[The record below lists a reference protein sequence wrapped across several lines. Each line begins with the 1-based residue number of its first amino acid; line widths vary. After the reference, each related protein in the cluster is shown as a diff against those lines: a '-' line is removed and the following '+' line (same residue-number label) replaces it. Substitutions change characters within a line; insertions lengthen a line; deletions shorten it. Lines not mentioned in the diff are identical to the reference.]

1 MASLLLIMLE
11 LVFDTKETQLGL
23 SGLVVRSSTA
33 CFLFRK
39 VFHLL
44 LSLLIVKVIFI
55 RISER
60 LIGFKLFL
68 DHSLQ
73 NSVMRE
79 LFLHF

>member
-1 MASLLLIMLE
+1 MLE

-23 SGLVVRSSTA
+23 PSLVVRSSAA

-39 VFHLL
+39 VFHFL
-44 LSLLIVKVIFI
+44 LSLLIVKIVLI
-55 RISER
+55 RIAER
-60 LIGFKLFL
+60 LIGFKFFL

-73 NSVMRE
+73 HSVMRE